1 VRQPEEF
8 TITNHNLAPRLS
20 LSWDPWGDGKT
31 KVMGSWG
38 RYYGKLFLNNMVLEQ
53 GPDTVSRSYL
63 FDEDGVDDRF
73 LPDNRLG
80 KLSSQAALSVMQVDR
95 SLATPYS
102 DEWTAGLEREIAP
115 EISMSLRYISR
126 DYHKQL
132 QDIDINHHLEIDPGT
147 GRLSDQFGLAYT
159 DPSRGTSSN
168 VPNGAADLFIENFYF
183 NRIKRLGNY
192 NEQAYRAWEIEL
204 VRRLKRKWEMEASY
218 TYSKAEGQ
226 AESALS
232 NLGDD
237 AALAEWEKGYL
248 DYDQRHVIKLNA
260 VTFLPGDWRLGGTAS
275 WESGL
280 PYSQVIYYS
289 DADDGGY
296 IQQRLFFGQMQ
307 ASGFEFTRGGRNTR
321 RNHARYLF
329 NTRLMKSFVIKK
341 ASASA
346 FFEIYNLLNTDDLRV
361 RQMVAIPP
369 QPKCTLPAGCAG
381 FEDDFSPGYTNV
393 DGTRD
398 FGRRFQI
405 GFQVDF

>member
-1 VRQPEEF
+1 
-8 TITNHNLAPRLS
+8 
-20 LSWDPWGDGKT
+20 
-31 KVMGSWG
+31 
-38 RYYGKLFLNNMVLEQ
+38 MVLEQ

-63 FDEDGVDDRF
+63 ADFDGVDERF

-80 KLSSQAALSVMQVDR
+80 TIIFQSALSAYQVDR
-95 SLATPYS
+95 SLATPYT
-102 DEWTAGLEREIAP
+102 DEWTAGVEREIAP
-115 EISMSLRYISR
+115 EISMSLRYINR

-132 QDIDINHHLEIDPGT
+132 QDIDLNHRLKVDPNT
-147 GRLSDQFGLAYT
+147 GQLADRFGLAYT
-159 DPSRGTSSN
+159 DPFSGGTSN
-168 VPNGAADLFIENFYF
+168 LPNGAADLYIQNFYF
-183 NRIKRLGNY
+183 NRVKRLGNY
-192 NEQAYRAWEIEL
+192 NEQTYRAWEIEM
-204 VRRLKRKWEMEASY
+204 VRRLKRKWELEASY
-218 TYSKAEGQ
+218 TYSKAKGQ

-237 AALAEWEKGYL
+237 PALTEWETGYL

-275 WESGL
+275 WESGV

-296 IQQRLFFGQMQ
+296 AQRRLFFGQLE
-307 ASGFEFTRGGRNTR
+307 ASGFNFDRGGRNVH

-361 RQMVAIPP
+361 RQMIAIPP
-369 QPKCTLPAGCAG
+369 HRKCFNVNGCTGEADT
-381 FEDDFSPGYTNV
+381 FAPGYV
-393 DGTRD
+393 QVSGTRD